1 MASIVFRSLY
11 FLPSVP
17 LTGGQ
22 MKRTWP
28 PSLPLTWPN
37 VHTVFILHVSFH
49 SAVHSLVNLYSYWM
63 DTCTLTLSA
72 SPHTNALHTSLF
84 LSFFLS
90 FFLSLSLSLSL
101 SFSLIVAIPGYHW
114 HCHCSCT
121 SSTSSSLSSGSKVHY
136 ILVSLASC
144 SGLLL
149 EKVPLYQLKV
159 DAVEVSH

>member
-1 MASIVFRSLY
+1 MQGGINCFPVPLFSPFSPIDRRSNEAHLASILAPHLAKCAHSVYSPCVFSLC
-11 FLPSVP
+11 
-17 LTGGQ
+17 
-22 MKRTWP
+22 
-28 PSLPLTWPN
+28 
-37 VHTVFILHVSFH
+37 
-49 SAVHSLVNLYSYWM
+49 
-63 DTCTLTLSA
+63 CTLTCKLVLLLDGYMHSHTQCKSTYQCTAYLS
-72 SPHTNALHTSLF
+72 

-90 FFLSLSLSLSL
+90 FFLSLSLSL